1 MLHNERKNGSVE
13 LKKGLKEDERG
24 KAASG
29 QGLRVLASL
38 TPALHHP
45 GHLDLPGVH
54 ICYWCKMNTY
64 LQQQQQAEATAQGSS
79 SLPLYHAGGPLDLSD
94 RTLQQEVDTSS
105 SSSSSTT
112 RLIDYLRLEGE
123 V

>member
-13 LKKGLKEDERG
+13 VKKGLKADEQG

-29 QGLRVLASL
+29 QGLPALVSL
-38 TPALHHP
+38 KPALHHL

-54 ICYWCKMNTY
+54 ICYWCKMKTY
-64 LQQQQQAEATAQGSS
+64 LQQQRPAEATAQGSS
-79 SLPLYHAGGPLDLSD
+79 SLPLFHAGGPLDPSD
-94 RTLQQEVDTSS
+94 RTLQQEEDAASS
-105 SSSSSTT
+105 SSS